1 MSVII
6 KNIKKVV
13 VIDDTEIINI
23 IKNIPDKNERNR
35 VVREYIKN
43 KYGGKHFSK
52 KFIRNNCTEF
62 IDIHQ
67 TKTDLKTIVSNKQF
81 DIEAVSTQLD
91 ELISASEYVIEG
103 YSTKK
108 KKNGY
113 FWYFKVTVEI
123 DGDDYI
129 YLLNIGKNKYDGNI
143 SLHSIENYN
152 EKKIQELTVNQERG
166 YAISSTS
173 IVDEKNKK
181 VKFSLNS
188 SDEFELTDREIKEID
203 KWLDEL
209 EEIDG

>member
-13 VIDDTEIINI
+13 VIDDTEIINK

-52 KFIRNNCTEF
+52 KYIRNNFTEF

-81 DIEAVSTQLD
+81 DIEAASTQLD

-108 KKNGY
+108 RKMDIFG
-113 FWYFKVTVEI
+113 I
-123 DGDDYI
+123 LG
-129 YLLNIGKNKYDGNI
+129 
-143 SLHSIENYN
+143 
-152 EKKIQELTVNQERG
+152 
-166 YAISSTS
+166 
-173 IVDEKNKK
+173 
-181 VKFSLNS
+181 
-188 SDEFELTDREIKEID
+188 
-203 KWLDEL
+203 
-209 EEIDG
+209 